1 MIILGLTHPISWNS
15 AAALLLDDKIAGAA
29 EEERFVRIK
38 HAPRM
43 IPYHAIEYV
52 LRQANIRHNDVD
64 IIAIGWQGPHTI
76 SEARLASSG
85 RNLRIP
91 YTAETERD
99 FLTQSV
105 EKESIFMNFL
115 HHQFPNSRI
124 FVVKHHLAHAASAC
138 YLSGHDRSMFL
149 TIDGRGEFESGLM
162 GIYDHGEFEVLRSFD
177 LNESLGNMYS
187 HFTALLGFREHTDEG
202 KVMGLAAY
210 GKPMQSLLEVAS
222 VTNDRIVID
231 WPKIGSLFGAYR
243 DFAGD
248 PTKDQRKDLAA
259 TVQYLLEKCVLKLV
273 ERLAQVSGSPNI
285 CLAGG
290 CALNIDLNGAILR
303 SGLVRD
309 IFVQPASHDAGCAL
323 GAALHIRHQYSTSK
337 PQAMEHAYLGPQL
350 DDPETESYLEH
361 CGLKYRVLSDIP
373 YEIAE
378 LISKNKI
385 VAWVQGRAEFG
396 PRALGSR
403 SMLAN
408 PTDPGMR
415 KLVNRAKGRE
425 YWRPL
430 APSVTEEAAAGFFR
444 NPCAKS
450 PFMLLRFAV
459 REERVED
466 VPAIVHID
474 NSARPQTVSRETNQL
489 FWNLLTAFQ
498 RIKGVPMLIN
508 TSLNLRG
515 EPIVN
520 NIQDAVRTLYCSE
533 IDFLCVGNY
542 LVSKSY

>member
-1 MIILGLTHPISWNS
+1 MIVLGLTHPISWNS
-15 AAALLLDDKIAGAA
+15 AAVLLLDDKIVGAA

-64 IIAIGWQGPHTI
+64 AVAIGWQGPRTI
-76 SEARLASSG
+76 SEAQLASSS
-85 RNLRIP
+85 RSLRIP

-99 FLTQSV
+99 FLTQSA

-115 HHQFPNSRI
+115 HHEFRNSRV
-124 FVVKHHLAHAASAC
+124 FFVKHHLAHAASAC
-138 YLSGHDRSMFL
+138 YPSGYDRSMFL

-187 HFTALLGFREHTDEG
+187 HFTALIGLREHTDEG

-210 GKPMQSLLEVAS
+210 GNPVQSLLDIAS
-222 VTNDRIVID
+222 FNDDRIEID
-231 WPKIGSLFGAYR
+231 WGKIGSLFSAYR
-243 DFAGD
+243 DYAGD
-248 PTKDQRKDLAA
+248 PTKDARKDLAA
-259 TVQYLLEKCVLKLV
+259 TVQHLLEKCAIRLV
-273 ERLAQVSGSPNI
+273 ERLQQVSGSRNI

-290 CALNIDLNGAILR
+290 CALNIDMNGAILS

-323 GAALHIRHQYSTSK
+323 GAALYIHHRFSSSK
-337 PQAMEHAYLGPQL
+337 LKTMEHAYLGPKL
-350 DDPETESYLEH
+350 GDSETKSYLDN
-361 CGLKYRVLSDIP
+361 CGLKYTVLSDIP
-373 YEIAE
+373 SEIAE

-385 VAWVQGRAEFG
+385 VGWVQGRAEFG

-408 PTDPGMR
+408 PTDPRMG
-415 KLVNRAKGRE
+415 KLVNKAKGRE

-430 APSVTEEAAAGFFR
+430 APSVTEEAAPGFFC
-444 NPCAKS
+444 NPYVKS

-459 REERVED
+459 REERVKD

-474 NSARPQTVSRETNQL
+474 KSARPQTVSRENNQL

-508 TSLNLRG
+508 TSLNLSG

-520 NIQDAVRTLYCSE
+520 NIQDAVKTLYCSE
-533 IDFLCVGNY
+533 MDSLCVGKY
-542 LVSKSY
+542 LVFKSY